1 MVIGFQRIR
10 LQYTPGVP
18 SPKFGIGYSSHA
30 LIEGMIFEE
39 FQFDP
44 TLVLEKVPFKR
55 SKGVDPAIPA
65 KKNTGGYCSSFG
77 IATPNTGKVSLA
89 GKCIMLRVFMSM
101 MYVVLDK
108 SEVSISSHFCHWLV
122 R

>member
-1 MVIGFQRIR
+1 MYLYQEYLPQNLELVTVVI
-10 LQYTPGVP
+10 YVDP
-18 SPKFGIGYSSHA
+18 A

-89 GKCIMLRVFMSM
+89 GKCIMLLL
-101 MYVVLDK
+101 YVRKKRGFHLFPFFVTG
-108 SEVSISSHFCHWLV
+108 
-122 R
+122 